1 MFFMTNL
8 FSSNLFMCSAL
19 MKCAYTYNVRNPL
32 NGGKLMC
39 SIYTDT
45 YDALLSLCELSFTI
59 R

>member
-8 FSSNLFMCSAL
+8 FSSNPFMCSAL
-19 MKCAYTYNVRNPL
+19 MKCAYTYNVRNPY

>member
-1 MFFMTNL
+1 MFFMTNSFL
-8 FSSNLFMCSAL
+8 SSAL
-19 MKCAYTYNVRNPL
+19 STSFIKCAYTYNVRNPA
-32 NGGKLMC
+32 NGGKLIC